1 MSSRALVQQLI
12 DGYRISQIV
21 CVAAELGIADLL
33 KAGPRTWSELAAQTG
48 SHPAAFRRL
57 MRALC
62 AVGVFTPVPPDSFAL
77 NPASEWLLSGAPQ
90 SLRPW
95 GLASLDQWYG
105 AWGELR
111 HTLKTGETAFDHLHG
126 VDAWSHRQ
134 ENQDSGRL
142 FNDAM
147 SAAAAGVASAVLRAY
162 DFSRFNSIVD
172 VGGGDGTFMTALL
185 QAYPDAKGIVFDR
198 FPCAG
203 PAQSVAGDFFEAVPA
218 GGDCYLLSRVLHD
231 WNDEDAVRI
240 LRTVRRA
247 MDGPRTV
254 LLVERLLDGDASAE
268 AALSDINMMVMNG
281 GRERTLDEFRAL
293 LASTGFALSRVL
305 PTDAPVFLIEAVSS
319 APARAPL

>member
-1 MSSRALVQQLI
+1 MSSRPLVQQLI

-21 CVAAELGIADLL
+21 CVAAEFGVADLL

-48 SHPAAFRRL
+48 AHPTAFHRL

-62 AVGVFTPVPPDSFAL
+62 GLGVFTPVPPDSFAL
-77 NPASEWLLSGAPQ
+77 NAASEWLLSGAPQ

-95 GLASLDQWYG
+95 ALASLDQWYG

-126 VDAWSHRQ
+126 MDAWSHRR

-162 DFSRFNSIVD
+162 DFSRFNTIVD
-172 VGGGDGTFMTALL
+172 VGGGDGTFMAALL

-240 LRTVRRA
+240 LHNVGRA

-254 LLVERLLDGDASAE
+254 LLVERLLDGDASTE

-319 APARAPL
+319 APHAVP